1 MKDNKFGA
9 SALATIFVSALGFC
23 LVVLHYI
30 KKQILATDTGSN
42 PFLDDPIIENMHY
55 FMALILALSVTNIV
69 SKVRN
74 NKKSKVEGKNEDH

>member
-9 SALATIFVSALGFC
+9 PALATIFVSAFGFC